1 MLPEPLSGPL
11 CTRSSLT
18 KNLLDL
24 GLHKGDNVL
33 VHCSLSTIGWING
46 GPETLTHSLLDVLT
60 PEGTLVVPTQTSS
73 NSDPAAWVNPPVP
86 QAWWQTIRDTMPVFN
101 PQTSR
106 TQRMGVLAE
115 TVRNWPG
122 AMRSSHPQTS
132 FSAVGANATF
142 ITEVHLLDCMLGE
155 RSPLARLEELDA
167 KVLLLGVDFDK
178 CTCFHLAEYRIGP
191 QTSDNSFAAS
201 VNGVREWVTVSD
213 VAINDDDFLE
223 LGKEFLREGDVMRG
237 HIGAAS
243 CYLFSLKKAVKFA
256 QKWMASHRTPSTQ
269 CCSTVSNDS

>member
-1 MLPEPLSGPL
+1 MLPEPMSGPL
-11 CTRSSLT
+11 CTRSSLA
-18 KNLLDL
+18 KDIHNL
-24 GLHKGDNVL
+24 GLNMGDNVL

-73 NSDPAAWVNPPVP
+73 NSDPSAWVNPPVP
-86 QAWWQTIRDTMPVFN
+86 QAWWQEIRDTMPVFN
-101 PQTSR
+101 PQTSG

-132 FSAVGANATF
+132 FSAVGANATL
-142 ITEVHLLDCMLGE
+142 ITEGHALDCMFGE
-155 RSPLARLEELDA
+155 RSPLARLEELGA
-167 KVLLLGVDFDK
+167 KILLLGVDFDK

-191 QTSDNSFAAS
+191 QTFDNSFAAS
-201 VNGVREWVTVSD
+201 VNGAREWTTVSD

-223 LGKEFLREGDVMRG
+223 LGNEFLKGSDVMRG

-243 CYLFSLKKAVKFA
+243 CYLFSLKKAVQFA
-256 QKWMASHRTPSTQ
+256 QKWMALHRTPSTQ
-269 CCSTVSNDS
+269 GCSTVTSVS